1 MRISYGIELQEPNDK
16 YFQMVERVTMVG
28 EEIMV
33 PGRFLVEAMPWLRYL
48 PVWFP
53 GAGFKRYAAGAKREI
68 LDTVNELF
76 RTAKAA
82 MVRTIMCDSK
92 LVF

>member
-53 GAGFKRYAAGAKREI
+53 GAGFKRYAAGANREI